1 MFDKTVADLM
11 TDDGLTLAIITVN
24 LPIIEAELA
33 KIERNYKEGTRH
45 QRLFLEVK
53 ATIRTY
59 KNNLKKQGLL
69 PKKAREGKQKP

>member
-33 KIERNYKEGTRH
+33 KIEHNYKEGTRH

-53 ATIRTY
+53 AIIRTY
-59 KNNLKKQGLL
+59 KNDLKKQGLL
-69 PKKAREGKQKP
+69 PKKARKGKQKP